1 MRTHLSL
8 FGTAAPGPAGGFL
21 LFTFSEVSLSAFCR
35 FNKFVTAR
43 MEWEEIGTA
52 RHCTAP
58 RPPALQHSSA
68 LEHIDTKWRR
78 RCRVTA
84 EMGDAGGRGTELL
97 SEQHTQPHSAQPR
110 CAAAA
115 CIQSCVLNPSTQ
127 EVCCCCTKL
136 ASNARSQRSFSAP
149 RASIP
154 LLCWGI
160 TSNAGRPI

>member
-1 MRTHLSL
+1 MHPKWGWDVEVPSAQSCVGDAGATRTGLAWHS
-8 FGTAAPGPAGGFL
+8 TAL
-21 LFTFSEVSLSAFCR
+21 H
-35 FNKFVTAR
+35 
-43 MEWEEIGTA
+43 GTA